1 MAVRR
6 LLYLAA
12 LSGCGIF
19 YIAYG
24 EWFSFLALVLMLG
37 LPWLALVLSLPVML
51 TFRVRLAD
59 DQAFLTLKGPVSGCS
74 RKEFEYPIPV
84 EDAKN
89 ILNDFCGKDQIEK
102 YRYRIPAG
110 NRVWEIDEFLGR
122 NAGLILAEIE
132 LESPDEPFARPE
144 WLGREVTSEFRFYN
158 SHLLEYPYREWKDE
172 EKL

>member
-1 MAVRR
+1 MGMEIERKFLIRNDNWRQSAVSCS
-6 LLYLAA
+6 LLRQ
-12 LSGCGIF
+12 
-19 YIAYG
+19 AYAH
-24 EWFSFLALVLMLG
+24 FQDN
-37 LPWLALVLSLPVML
+37 PDL

-132 LESPDEPFARPE
+132 LGSPDEPFARPE